1 MTLRKPL
8 GVLNGTEHQ
17 VRKLVDQLEEVLL
30 ATILAGMTVLTFIQ
44 VVLRYVFNTGWLWSL
59 EATTYSFGA
68 LVLIGMSYGVRT
80 RSHIAIDM
88 FNKRLA
94 PPLRRWTILFILTI
108 CLLYCALMF
117 YGSYIF
123 VDQLHT
129 LGNNARDIPV
139 PKWLLTAVMPFGF
152 ALLAWR
158 FVEAIL
164 KVLRGDLDV
173 LSRVTE
179 EHDLKDTSANG
190 ELAE

>member
-1 MTLRKPL
+1 MRKII
-8 GVLNGTEHQ
+8 
-17 VRKLVDQLEEVLL
+17 DQLEEVLL
-30 ATILAGMTVLTFIQ
+30 ATILAAMTLLTFIQ
-44 VVLRYVFNTGWLWSL
+44 VVLRYAFNTGWLWSL

-88 FNKRLA
+88 FNKRLV
-94 PPLRRWTILFILTI
+94 PQLRRWAILFILAI

-117 YGSYIF
+117 YGSYLF

-158 FVEAIL
+158 FAEAIL

-173 LSRVTE
+173 LSRVKE
-179 EHDLKDTSANG
+179 EQIETDTG
-190 ELAE
+190 LVHTGGDE